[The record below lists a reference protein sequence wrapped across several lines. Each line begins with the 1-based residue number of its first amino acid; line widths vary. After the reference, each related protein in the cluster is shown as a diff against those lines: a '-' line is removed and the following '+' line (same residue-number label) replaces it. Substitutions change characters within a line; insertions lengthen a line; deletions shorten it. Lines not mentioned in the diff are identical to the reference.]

1 MVRTE
6 HDIVSQV
13 QSAKTDSEAADA
25 LIRQYMGFIRSETVK
40 FLHTAPENGHEDEL
54 SIAMLAFYEAVLA
67 YERNR
72 GAFLPYA
79 ARAIK
84 NRLIDHYRTEK
95 RHGNVISLHT
105 PLGGEEDGGEL
116 LDTIPD
122 TVDHA
127 EDYAVR
133 TASRREIQEF
143 SEKLAQFGLTFSDVA
158 DNCPRQERTFAA
170 CRRVLDFARTQP
182 ELLKRVEDTGKLPM
196 GELSAG
202 SGTDRKT
209 MERHRKYLVAILLA
223 FYEAVLAYE
232 KSRGAFLPYAARAIK
247 NRLIDHYRTE
257 KRHGNV
263 ISLHTPLGG
272 EEDGGELLDTIP
284 DTVDHAGDYAV
295 RTASRREIQ
304 EFSEKLAQ
312 FGLTFS
318 DVADNC
324 PRQERTFAACRRV
337 LDFARTQPELLKRVE
352 DTGKLPMGELSA
364 GSGTDKK
371 TIERHRKYLVAILL
385 AFTNGYE
392 IIRGHLCQVGPK
404 RGGDEA

>member
-13 QSAKTDSEAADA
+13 RSAKTDSEAADA

-67 YERNR
+67 YEKSR

-84 NRLIDHYRTEK
+84 NRLIDHYRVEK
-95 RHGNVISLHT
+95 RHGNVISLHA
-105 PLGGEEDGGEL
+105 PAGDEEDRAL
-116 LDTIPD
+116 LDTLPD
-122 TVDHA
+122 GRDA
-127 EDYAVR
+127 IGEFESR
-133 TASRREIQEF
+133 TASQKEIQEF
-143 SEKLAQFGLTFSDVA
+143 GAQLAQFGISFSDVA

-223 FYEAVLAYE
+223 F
-232 KSRGAFLPYAARAIK
+232 
-247 NRLIDHYRTE
+247 
-257 KRHGNV
+257 
-263 ISLHTPLGG
+263 
-272 EEDGGELLDTIP
+272 
-284 DTVDHAGDYAV
+284 
-295 RTASRREIQ
+295 
-304 EFSEKLAQ
+304 
-312 FGLTFS
+312 
-318 DVADNC
+318 
-324 PRQERTFAACRRV
+324 
-337 LDFARTQPELLKRVE
+337 
-352 DTGKLPMGELSA
+352 
-364 GSGTDKK
+364 
-371 TIERHRKYLVAILL
+371 
-385 AFTNGYE
+385 TNGYE

>member
-13 QSAKTDSEAADA
+13 RSAKTDPEAADA

-40 FLHTAPENGHEDEL
+40 ILHTAPENGHEDEL
-54 SIAMLAFYEAVLA
+54 SIAM
-67 YERNR
+67 
-72 GAFLPYA
+72 
-79 ARAIK
+79 
-84 NRLIDHYRTEK
+84 
-95 RHGNVISLHT
+95 
-105 PLGGEEDGGEL
+105 
-116 LDTIPD
+116 
-122 TVDHA
+122 
-127 EDYAVR
+127 
-133 TASRREIQEF
+133 
-143 SEKLAQFGLTFSDVA
+143 
-158 DNCPRQERTFAA
+158 
-170 CRRVLDFARTQP
+170 
-182 ELLKRVEDTGKLPM
+182 
-196 GELSAG
+196 
-202 SGTDRKT
+202 
-209 MERHRKYLVAILLA
+209 LA

-364 GSGTDKK
+364 GSSTDRK
-371 TIERHRKYLVAILL
+371 TMERHRKYLVAILL

>member
-13 QSAKTDSEAADA
+13 RSAKTDSEAADA

-67 YERNR
+67 YEKSR

-105 PLGGEEDGGEL
+105 PLSGEEDGGEL

-122 TVDHA
+122 TGDRA
-127 EDYAVR
+127 EDYVVR

-158 DNCPRQERTFAA
+158 DNCPRQERTFA
-170 CRRVLDFARTQP
+170 RTQP
-182 ELLKRVEDTGKLPM
+182 ALLKRVEDTGKLPM
-196 GELSAG
+196 GELSVG

-209 MERHRKYLVAILLA
+209 M
-223 FYEAVLAYE
+223 
-232 KSRGAFLPYAARAIK
+232 
-247 NRLIDHYRTE
+247 
-257 KRHGNV
+257 
-263 ISLHTPLGG
+263 
-272 EEDGGELLDTIP
+272 
-284 DTVDHAGDYAV
+284 
-295 RTASRREIQ
+295 
-304 EFSEKLAQ
+304 
-312 FGLTFS
+312 
-318 DVADNC
+318 
-324 PRQERTFAACRRV
+324 
-337 LDFARTQPELLKRVE
+337 
-352 DTGKLPMGELSA
+352 
-364 GSGTDKK
+364 
-371 TIERHRKYLVAILL
+371 ERHRKYLVAILL

>member
-1 MVRTE
+1 MVRAE

-13 QSAKTDSEAADA
+13 QSAKTDAEAADA

-54 SIAMLAFYEAVLA
+54 SIAMMAFYEAVLA
-67 YERNR
+67 YEKSR

-79 ARAIK
+79 ARAIR

-95 RHGNVISLHT
+95 RRGNMISLHT

-122 TVDHA
+122 TMDHA

-133 TASRREIQEF
+133 TASQREIREF

-182 ELLKRVEDTGKLPM
+182 V
-196 GELSAG
+196 
-202 SGTDRKT
+202 
-209 MERHRKYLVAILLA
+209 
-223 FYEAVLAYE
+223 
-232 KSRGAFLPYAARAIK
+232 
-247 NRLIDHYRTE
+247 
-257 KRHGNV
+257 
-263 ISLHTPLGG
+263 
-272 EEDGGELLDTIP
+272 
-284 DTVDHAGDYAV
+284 
-295 RTASRREIQ
+295 
-304 EFSEKLAQ
+304 
-312 FGLTFS
+312 
-318 DVADNC
+318 
-324 PRQERTFAACRRV
+324 
-337 LDFARTQPELLKRVE
+337 LLKRVE

-371 TIERHRKYLVAILL
+371 TMERHRKYLVAILL

-392 IIRGHLCQVGPK
+392 IIRGHLCQVAPEK
-404 RGGDEA
+404 GGRAK